1 MATIE
6 RNGISRQ
13 KPPHQRSHR
22 SLTGFHQQMYML
34 CEGKNYVKF
43 TPSLLYF
50 EAFINILLHI
60 IPSLLQ
66 GYLSIAERQVS
77 AMALYS

>member
-1 MATIE
+1 
-6 RNGISRQ
+6 
-13 KPPHQRSHR
+13 
-22 SLTGFHQQMYML
+22 ML
-34 CEGKNYVKF
+34 CEVQNYVKF
-43 TPSLLYF
+43 TPSVFYF

-66 GYLSIAERQVS
+66 GYLSIAERQVC